1 MEFKKWLLT
10 EKAER
15 TSSKVPL
22 YPWLYHTKQ
31 YSPLY
36 HTLAAAD
43 YPVWLHLEL
52 KPYIWSN
59 YQSIFG
65 NEKVPKPSWPAIGE
79 NNPAH
84 HHTVLHPKT
93 WTIPD

>member
-1 MEFKKWLLT
+1 MEFKKWLMN

-22 YPWLYHTKQ
+22 YPELYHTKQ

-43 YPVWLHLEL
+43 YPVWLHLKL
-52 KPYIWSN
+52 QPYKYSN
-59 YQSIFG
+59 FESIF
-65 NEKVPKPSWPAIGE
+65 KDTPPKPSWPEIGKDI
-79 NNPAH
+79 PAH
-84 HHTVLHPKT
+84 HHTITHPKT
-93 WTIPD
+93 WDIPN